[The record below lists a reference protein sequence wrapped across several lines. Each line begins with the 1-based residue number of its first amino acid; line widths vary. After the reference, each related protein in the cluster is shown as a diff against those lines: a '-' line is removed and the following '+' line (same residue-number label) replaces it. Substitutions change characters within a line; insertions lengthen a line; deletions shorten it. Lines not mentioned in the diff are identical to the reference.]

1 MVGRV
6 NFMWK
11 KLLATVGVLLMALS
25 VYAQWPYVVTVS
37 LAIVVILLLFLPYG
51 KK

>member
-1 MVGRV
+1 
-6 NFMWK
+6 MWK

-25 VYAQWPYVVTVS
+25 VYAKWPYVVTIA
-37 LAIVVILLLFLPYG
+37 LAILVILIIFVPYG

>member
-1 MVGRV
+1 MVGRGNYV
-6 NFMWK
+6 E

-25 VYAQWPYVVTVS
+25 VYAKWPYVVTIA
-37 LAIVVILLLFLPYG
+37 LAILVILLIFVPYG